1 MATIPLPV
9 RSEAPRAAPLS
20 RIPVASDN
28 RNLARLGAVAMDA
41 HQQPLLPKD
50 MFRGDQIAGNA
61 WGEALQN
68 LGKAGAALSMEFG
81 RIQNEKDILE
91 WDGKIDETAA
101 SYRTSL
107 ATNPDPRTWQPGWMK
122 QVEGLKK
129 SLSTDKNLSP
139 AARHQIEM
147 RLGKYASDESVRL
160 QFGAMRENLRQVNIG
175 YDTEEKRSLGAG
187 RIDLARGYN
196 RDAFEKGFRS
206 EADYEAKEVDYN
218 LAERSQNL
226 ENLIGNDVQSARNA
240 ASLFSQKGTLAEYG
254 LGAEGNQYEKQ
265 QWLRKA
271 EGAIAFHEA
280 LNADRVASLI
290 AEGKIRS
297 NEELEI
303 FKDDLS
309 PKAYSDL
316 AERMNRGVV
325 NDDSTYVNIAAVISG
340 YSAASDPNGLEKS
353 RIEERIITK
362 FDGPKKDELKR
373 QLDERFEAT
382 QEGVSPADETV
393 RASLSEVAKDMDAG
407 KYGVFKIQYDGKNIR
422 WNEERGEWTRAPF
435 SWEDWKPETEWTSI
449 DLDQDTK
456 LKLSDPDTRKDMD
469 GKIVE
474 DLSAKKRAGAK
485 AASIQSDLI
494 KKVKTRELKSGAEV
508 LEHYRKETEAPTLN
522 DARSILNQAPVTGD
536 LPDTSMGGSIDPSL
550 FQQIYNQTR

>member
-1 MATIPLPV
+1 
-9 RSEAPRAAPLS
+9 
-20 RIPVASDN
+20 
-28 RNLARLGAVAMDA
+28 MDA
-41 HQQPLLPKD
+41 YQQPLLPKD

-61 WGEALQN
+61 WGEALQD
-68 LGKAGAALSMEFG
+68 LGKVGMALSAEFG
-81 RIQNEKDILE
+81 RIQNEKDILA
-91 WDGKIDETAA
+91 WDSKIDQTAA
-101 SYRTSL
+101 DYRTGL

-122 QVEGLKK
+122 QVEGLQKALA
-129 SLSTDKNLSP
+129 SDKNLSP
-139 AARHQIEM
+139 AARHQVQM
-147 RLGKYASDESVRL
+147 RLQKYAADENIRL
-160 QFGAMRENLRQVNIG
+160 QFGAMKENLRQVNLA
-175 YDTEEKRSLGAG
+175 YDTEEKRSLATG

-196 RDAFEKGFRS
+196 ADAKAKGFRS
-206 EADYEAKEVDYN
+206 EADFEAREVDYN

-240 ASLFSQKGTLAEYG
+240 ASLFAQKDTLAEYG
-254 LGAEGNQYEKQ
+254 LGADGNQYEKQ

-280 LNADRVASLI
+280 RNADRVAGLI
-290 AEGKIRS
+290 AEGRVRT

-316 AERMNRGVV
+316 QERMSRGVV
-325 NDDSTYVNIAAVISG
+325 NDDSVYVNTSAAISG

-353 RIEERIITK
+353 RIEEHIITK

-393 RASLSEVAKDMDAG
+393 RASLAEVAKDMDAG
-407 KYGVFKIQYDGKNIR
+407 KYGVYKIQYDGKNVR
-422 WNEERGEWTRAPF
+422 WNEKRGEWTRAPF
-435 SWEDWKPETEWTSI
+435 SWEEWKPTDEWDSI
-449 DLDQDTK
+449 DLDQETK
-456 LKLSDPDTRKDMD
+456 IKLSDPATRKGMS
-469 GKIVE
+469 GKIIE
-474 DLSAKKRAGAK
+474 DLSAKKRAGAQ

-508 LEHYRKETEAPTLN
+508 LEYYRKETEAPTLN
-522 DARSILNQAPVTGD
+522 DARSILNQSPVTGD
-536 LPDTSMGGSIDPSL
+536 LPDTSMGGGIDPTL
-550 FQQIYNQTR
+550 FQSIYNQTR